1 MYREIMISRVDGSE
15 EPTPLLANAATPRR
29 YKQIF
34 GADLLTLFANAAHVD
49 ETGEKHYQIDFIA
62 ELAFVMA
69 MQARALDDKKPLKI
83 EKLNE
88 NALIDWLEQFDGMA
102 IENAASDIMDV
113 YLGNIHSD
121 SESKKNNDEQNES

>member
-1 MYREIMISRVDGSE
+1 MYGEVMIPRADGTQ

-34 GADLLTLFANAAHVD
+34 HEDLLTLFANAESEENGHRR
-49 ETGEKHYQIDFIA
+49 YNIDFIA

-69 MQARALDDKKPLKI
+69 MQAKAKEDDTVKL

-88 NALIDWLEQFDGMA
+88 DKLLDWLEQYDGLA
-102 IENAASDIMDV
+102 IENTSQEILDV
-113 YLGNIHSD
+113 YLGNTKTESK
-121 SESKKNNDEQNES
+121 SKKNRGARTAD

>member
-1 MYREIMISRVDGSE
+1 MYGEVMIHRADGTQ

-34 GADLLTLFANAAHVD
+34 HEDLLTLFANAESEENGHRR
-49 ETGEKHYQIDFIA
+49 YNIDFIA

-69 MQARALDDKKPLKI
+69 MQAKAKEDDTVKL

-88 NALIDWLEQFDGMA
+88 DKLLDWLEQYDSMA
-102 IENAASDIMDV
+102 IEDSSQEIMDI
-113 YLGNIHSD
+113 YLGNTKT
-121 SESKKNNDEQNES
+121 ESKGKKNRGARTAD

>member
-1 MYREIMISRVDGSE
+1 MIKRADGSDKA
-15 EPTPLLANAATPRR
+15 TPLLANAATPRR

-34 GADLLTLFANAAHVD
+34 KEDLLTLFANAAQTD
-49 ETGEKHYQIDFIA
+49 ENGERHYQIDFMA

-69 MQARALDDKKPLKI
+69 MQAKALDDKKPLKI

-88 NALIDWLEQFDGMA
+88 DALIDWLEQYDGMA
-102 IENAASDIMDV
+102 IENAASEIMDV

-121 SESKKNNDEQNES
+121 SESKKNSDEQSES